1 MLEKTTSKIN
11 NSVALIRKHRAK
23 VAVVTTLGV
32 VIYIDRAR
40 VKQWNQFL
48 LENNLYETFY
58 NAID

>member
-11 NSVALIRKHRAK
+11 TTTALIKKHRAK

-32 VIYIDRAR
+32 VLYIDRAR

-48 LENNLYETFY
+48 LDNNLFETFY
-58 NAID
+58 NAVD